1 MAIKAGEVSWS
12 ITADI
17 SSFNDALAQSSRAIK
32 KHYGELLS
40 IARVAGTAMM
50 AAGTGVLASMFKMG
64 DSFAKAADD
73 AATLGDRLGISAQS
87 VQEYQY
93 ALEMLDTPFEAFESS
108 MKIMER
114 QLGNA
119 RVGNEQAAKA
129 FGMLRISVQEVMTL
143 SPDQMF
149 MRVAQAISQIRDPA
163 QQAAAAQ
170 LMFGRG
176 AMQLLPALKVG
187 AAGIQQFRNEA
198 HHLGLVMSDSAIKSG
213 QAYDDAMKR
222 LRASF
227 EGFRN
232 AIAPQMAQFLTEV
245 MDKIAR
251 VVQALSAW
259 ARANPELTD
268 KLITLAASISSIA
281 IPLGF
286 VLMFLSPII
295 KAFAGFGEIIK
306 IVILALGGLN
316 TPMLIVIGIILALGA
331 AIYYVYKHWDSIVA
345 AINEWAQRIYQW
357 LIHAFVVSADALIKA
372 WNAVVNFFQGV
383 WASITDIF
391 QSAWARIAPIV
402 DKLQSA
408 WSFVKG
414 AVGFETTTAAIPAY
428 ASGGVTRG
436 GLALVGERG
445 AELAALPAGTRILTN
460 RETRQAL
467 AQSQNNSVNIS
478 GITINVQSNTDP
490 QGVVRAVADRLG
502 DEIKRSLMARGI
514 HPMKGAAW

>member
-64 DSFAKAADD
+64 DSFARAADD

-93 ALEMLDTPFEAFESS
+93 ALEMLDTPFEAFESG

-143 SPDQMF
+143 TPDQMF

-176 AMQLLPALKVG
+176 AMQLLPALKAG
-187 AAGIQQFRNEA
+187 SAGIQQYRDEA
-198 HHLGLVMSDSAIKSG
+198 HRLGLVMSDSAIKSG

-232 AIAPQMAQFLTEV
+232 AIAPQMAQFLTE
-245 MDKIAR
+245 MMEKISR
-251 VVQALSAW
+251 VVQAISAW
-259 ARANPELTD
+259 ARDNPELAEQ
-268 KLITLAASISSIA
+268 LINIGTTLAMVM
-281 IPLGF
+281 IPLGGLLIMLAPVIKLF
-286 VLMFLSPII
+286 DGLGSII
-295 KAFAGFGEIIK
+295 G
-306 IVILALGGLN
+306 IVGMALGGLS
-316 TPMLIVIGIILALGA
+316 TPVLIAIGFIIALGL
-331 AIYYVYKHWDSIVA
+331 AIYEVYKHWEDIVA
-345 AINEWAQRIYQW
+345 AIKRWASAIYQW

-372 WNAVVNFFQGV
+372 WDAVVGFFQGI
-383 WASITDIF
+383 WSSITEIF

-402 DKLQSA
+402 KALQSA
-408 WSFVKG
+408 LSFVREALG
-414 AVGFETTTAAIPAY
+414 LETAPATVPAY
-428 ASGGVTRG
+428 ASGGVARG

-445 AELAALPAGTRILTN
+445 PELAALPAGTRILSHRDTV
-460 RETRQAL
+460 QAL
-467 AQSQNNSVNIS
+467 NQSQNNSVNIS